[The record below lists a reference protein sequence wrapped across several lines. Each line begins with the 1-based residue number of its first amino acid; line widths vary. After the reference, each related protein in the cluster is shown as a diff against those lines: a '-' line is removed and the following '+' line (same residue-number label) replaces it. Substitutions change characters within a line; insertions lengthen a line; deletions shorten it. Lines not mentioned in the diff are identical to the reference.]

1 MKFLSMIAQDRW
13 YDPNRV
19 VGYSAE
25 ELVKIEK
32 LYDIKISGSLHDFM
46 LEMGRS
52 DGGLIGDDPIILYRN
67 NRSVRSYVITQDGF
81 REKLLEQIFR
91 NNTPEEVDF
100 FCNSTFLFS
109 IEAETQYYY
118 LNTTGANPER
128 VFHYDENEDIIEDTN
143 VDFIDYMKNTVRVY
157 GSFSPQIICQG
168 EMLIIK

>member
-1 MKFLSMIAQDRW
+1 MKFLSMISQNRW
-13 YDPNRV
+13 YNPNRV
-19 VGYSAE
+19 LGYSEE

-32 LYDIKISGSLHDFM
+32 LYDIKISGFLRGFM
-46 LEMGRS
+46 LEAGRS
-52 DGGLIGDDPIILYRN
+52 DGGLIGDDPIILYSN
-67 NRSVRSYVITQDGF
+67 NWSVRGHIKTQDGF
-81 REKLLEQIFR
+81 REDLLELLFK
-91 NNTPEEVDF
+91 NNPAEVDY

-128 VFHYDENEDIIEDTN
+128 VFHYDENEDTIEDTN
-143 VDFIDYMKNTVRVY
+143 LDFIDYMKNTVRVY

>member
-19 VGYSAE
+19 VGYSEE

-32 LYDIKISGSLHDFM
+32 LYDIKISGFLREFM
-46 LEMGRS
+46 LEAGRG

-67 NRSVRSYVITQDGF
+67 NWSVRGHFRTQDGF
-81 REKLLEQIFR
+81 REELLKLLFK
-91 NNTPEEVDF
+91 NNPAEF
-100 FCNSTFLFS
+100 KLFCNSTLLFS

-157 GSFSPQIICQG
+157 GGFSPQIICQG